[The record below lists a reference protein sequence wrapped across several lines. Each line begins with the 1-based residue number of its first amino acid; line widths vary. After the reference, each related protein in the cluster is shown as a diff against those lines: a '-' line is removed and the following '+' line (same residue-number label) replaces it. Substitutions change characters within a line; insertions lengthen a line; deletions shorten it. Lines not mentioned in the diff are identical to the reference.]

1 MRLRDSTAADTDVL
15 FGIWRR
21 AVLATHDFVSAAD
34 LETFTRVVRDDY
46 LPNAVFRVAVD
57 DDDRP
62 RAFMGMSEGNIDSL
76 FVDPDLHGKGIGRL
90 LVDYAKRGHA
100 GGLTVDVNEQ
110 NEQALGFYRKM
121 GFRVTRRSPVDDTG
135 KPYPLLSLAWP

>member
-15 FGIWRR
+15 FEIWRR

-34 LETFTRVVRDDY
+34 LDTFTRVVRKDY

-57 DDDRP
+57 DNDRP
-62 RAFMGMSEGNIDSL
+62 QAFMGMSEGNIDSL
-76 FVDPDLHGKGIGRL
+76 FVDPALHGQGIGRL
-90 LVDYAKRGHA
+90 LIEYAKQRNP

-135 KPYPLLSLAWP
+135 KPYPLLSLVWS